1 VEVDGDCNESEEEE
15 GPLTVL
21 EEVMLVLPQFSEAHV
36 LWAIA
41 ALSGKS
47 GQQHKQQPW
56 GLAVVRLLLDQPF
69 DFASQHMPTLPSAT
83 SAAARACAA
92 GGASGGRDGQRSGG
106 DSIEGFR
113 SAAVAVVDTQPPP
126 SADTLPPNPTGAGRK
141 EALPTRVAKFD
152 GVLRRKGD
160 NLEDEGRGGMQQLE
174 RLRPGDQLI
183 VEGLDASI
191 GAVIFRHV
199 PAAPGG
205 AVVVRQFPTA
215 APTAWRPTLQR
226 HMK

>member
-1 VEVDGDCNESEEEE
+1 MEVDGDRNESEEEE

-41 ALSGKS
+41 ALSGRS

-69 DFASQHMPTLPSAT
+69 DFASRHMPTLPSAT
-83 SAAARACAA
+83 SAAARTCAA
-92 GGASGGRDGQRSGG
+92 GGTIGGRYGQRSGG

-113 SAAVAVVDTQPPP
+113 STAAAVVDTQPPP

-152 GVLRRKGD
+152 GVLTKGD
-160 NLEDEGRGGMQQLE
+160 NIEDEGRRGMQQLE
-174 RLRPGDQLI
+174 RLRSGDQLI
-183 VEGLDASI
+183 VEGLDAST

-199 PAAPGG
+199 PAALGG

-215 APTAWRPTLQR
+215 APMAWRPTLQR
-226 HMK
+226 NMK